1 MKSFIYS
8 LLLVTALA
16 SCDAMGSNSSEENDE
31 KKGKKISSRDLS
43 ITKENSYSDLFTD
56 SMLLE
61 KFIVQDAVPDSL
73 ARRLRSFYNARN
85 YQFAWFTTN
94 GLTEQARG
102 FWNLHDYHTTYNHDS
117 VLHDKKLQ
125 KKMDALTAAEN
136 LSVRA
141 SDSSIVR
148 TEFTLTE
155 HFIQYMLQAY
165 DDGYVKR
172 KEMERF
178 VPFKKV
184 DAMQQADSLL
194 NKKHKDDKYFEDVNN
209 AYRGL
214 KEQLGVYLN
223 IAKSGGWPLIE
234 GSKKSYKLGASGPE
248 IVAMKKRLSLTG
260 DMPAS
265 DTSALFTDTL
275 ELGVKSFQMRH
286 GYTPDGVVT
295 AALIKD
301 MNVPAATRV
310 QQLLINLDR
319 MRWMPNKPSGDLI
332 LVNIPEFVLH
342 VMDGTKKV
350 FDMPVV
356 VGKEGHNT
364 VIFTGDLNQV
374 VFAPY
379 WNVPPSIVKDEI
391 LPAMARNPNYLASQ
405 NMEVVSEE
413 GGLPVIRQLP
423 GPGNSLG
430 KVKFLFP
437 NSFNIYFH
445 DTPAKSLFS
454 RDKRAYSHGCIRLA
468 DPTKMAQYLL
478 RNNSEWTPEKIQ
490 AAMNAGTEKYVKL
503 DKPVPVFISYN
514 TAWVDE
520 QGRLNFRE
528 DIYSHDT
535 DLAKKMFVNPLL

>member
-16 SCDAMGSNSSEENDE
+16 SYDAMGSKSSEENDE

-214 KEQLGVYLN
+214 KEQLGVTAVRRPVVRISYDEMAARPVPARRNRAAPERAGILDRLRCH
-223 IAKSGGWPLIE
+223 IHTARGG
-234 GSKKSYKLGASGPE
+234 
-248 IVAMKKRLSLTG
+248 
-260 DMPAS
+260 
-265 DTSALFTDTL
+265 
-275 ELGVKSFQMRH
+275 
-286 GYTPDGVVT
+286 GVVCT
-295 AALIKD
+295 CREDDGDGGCRDSAKLHALSFGS
-301 MNVPAATRV
+301 R
-310 QQLLINLDR
+310 R
-319 MRWMPNKPSGDLI
+319 
-332 LVNIPEFVLH
+332 
-342 VMDGTKKV
+342 
-350 FDMPVV
+350 
-356 VGKEGHNT
+356 
-364 VIFTGDLNQV
+364 
-374 VFAPY
+374 
-379 WNVPPSIVKDEI
+379 
-391 LPAMARNPNYLASQ
+391 
-405 NMEVVSEE
+405 
-413 GGLPVIRQLP
+413 
-423 GPGNSLG
+423 GNGWKSLG
-430 KVKFLFP
+430 
-437 NSFNIYFH
+437 
-445 DTPAKSLFS
+445 
-454 RDKRAYSHGCIRLA
+454 
-468 DPTKMAQYLL
+468 
-478 RNNSEWTPEKIQ
+478 IQ
-490 AAMNAGTEKYVKL
+490 L
-503 DKPVPVFISYN
+503 I
-514 TAWVDE
+514 
-520 QGRLNFRE
+520 
-528 DIYSHDT
+528 
-535 DLAKKMFVNPLL
+535 